1 MEQYEFGAAATWERI
16 VALQREAIQARLAKS
31 RRPAAASP
39 GRGGTTMLTEHQH
52 KPGEFDPGHCQD
64 CARET
69 DLLDHY
75 HHVQRQEQ
83 ALKQAHRWARKAR
96 RDATWALWSAGI
108 GILLA
113 AIALLTG

>member
-1 MEQYEFGAAATWERI
+1 M
-16 VALQREAIQARLAKS
+16 
-31 RRPAAASP
+31 
-39 GRGGTTMLTEHQH
+39 TMLIEHQH
-52 KPGEFDPGHCQD
+52 QPGVFDPGHCPN

-75 HHVQRQEQ
+75 HRVQREEQ
-83 ALKQAHRWARKAR
+83 TVKQAHRWARQAR
-96 RDATWALWSAGI
+96 RNATWALGSAGL

>member
-1 MEQYEFGAAATWERI
+1 MEQYELGAAAARERI
-16 VALQREAIQARLAKS
+16 AALRREAADARLARS
-31 RRPAAASP
+31 RRQAAGSP
-39 GRGGTTMLTEHQH
+39 GRGGTSMLIEHQH
-52 KPGEFDPGHCQD
+52 QPGAFDPGHCRD

-83 ALKQAHRWARKAR
+83 TLRQAHRWARQAR
-96 RDATWALWSAGI
+96 RHAIWALWSAGV
-108 GILLA
+108 GVLLA

>member
-1 MEQYEFGAAATWERI
+1 
-16 VALQREAIQARLAKS
+16 
-31 RRPAAASP
+31 
-39 GRGGTTMLTEHQH
+39 MLIEHQH
-52 KPGEFDPGHCQD
+52 QPGVFDPGHCRD
-64 CARET
+64 CAHEA

-83 ALKQAHRWARKAR
+83 TLREAHRWARQAHR
-96 RDATWALWSAGI
+96 YALGTLWSSGI

>member
-1 MEQYEFGAAATWERI
+1 M
-16 VALQREAIQARLAKS
+16 S
-31 RRPAAASP
+31 
-39 GRGGTTMLTEHQH
+39 MLTKHQH
-52 KPGEFDPGHCQD
+52 QPGVFDPGHCRD
-64 CARET
+64 CAHDS

-83 ALKQAHRWARKAR
+83 TLKQAHRWARQAR
-96 RDATWALWSAGI
+96 RHAAWALWGSGV

>member
-1 MEQYEFGAAATWERI
+1 MEQYELGAAAARERI
-16 VALQREAIQARLAKS
+16 AALRREAADARLARS
-31 RRPAAASP
+31 RRQAARSP
-39 GRGGTTMLTEHQH
+39 GRGGTTMLIEHQH
-52 KPGEFDPGHCQD
+52 QPGSFDPGHCRD

-83 ALKQAHRWARKAR
+83 TLRQAHRWARQAR
-96 RDATWALWSAGI
+96 RHATWALGSSGV
-108 GILLA
+108 GLLLA

>member
-1 MEQYEFGAAATWERI
+1 MEQYELGVAAAWERI
-16 VALQREAIQARLAKS
+16 AALRREADHARLARS
-31 RRPAAASP
+31 QWQVTPALRRK
-39 GRGGTTMLTEHQH
+39 TMLTEHLH
-52 KPGEFDPGHCQD
+52 KPGEFDPGHCRD

-83 ALKQAHRWARKAR
+83 TVREAHRWAWQAR
-96 RDATWALWSAGI
+96 RNTTWALCSAGI

-113 AIALLTG
+113 AIALVTG